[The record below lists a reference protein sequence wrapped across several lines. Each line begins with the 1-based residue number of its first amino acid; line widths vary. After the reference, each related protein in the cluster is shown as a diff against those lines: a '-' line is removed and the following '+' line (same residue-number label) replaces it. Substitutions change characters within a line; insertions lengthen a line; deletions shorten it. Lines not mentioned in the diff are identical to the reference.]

1 MLCSLFRGEGEA
13 IEDEDVMGEAT
24 VPALPFVA
32 G

>member
-13 IEDEDVMGEAT
+13 TEDEDVMGEAT
-24 VPALPFVA
+24 LLPFVA